1 MKVCACRYGFSRVNR
16 LLSVAFG
23 HGGRVMLFRLRHL
36 RFLPTPLALCLLD
49 YALTLHGQPAAY
61 WGGDSAVSELS
72 PETRRLLANG
82 VLASA
87 AGLALWIA
95 VVIGLLLLLPRPAA
109 LFVAVTIGHTVGA
122 TTWLW
127 NWPAGGYQAGLWLCL
142 TAALGLVTTI
152 IWDERTRL
160 EADAGSEC

>member
-1 MKVCACRYGFSRVNR
+1 
-16 LLSVAFG
+16 
-23 HGGRVMLFRLRHL
+23 MLFRLRHL

-61 WGGDSAVSELS
+61 WGGDSAAVSELS

-82 VLASA
+82 ILASA

-95 VVIGLLLLLPRPAA
+95 VVTGLLLLLPRPAA
-109 LFVAVTIGHTVGA
+109 LFVAVGVTVGHTVGA

-127 NWPAGGYQAGLWLCL
+127 NWPAVGYQAQRTSFVWPGCCCAWFGHKPQSIVLPTKYQPAGLPL
-142 TAALGLVTTI
+142 
-152 IWDERTRL
+152 
-160 EADAGSEC
+160 S